1 MNFKTVASVFAAVTA
16 LIAQS
21 AMAQAPVEGKAR
33 ADVKAETAA
42 AKKKGEL
49 VPPGE
54 GTGQPA
60 AGTKST
66 KPRAD
71 VKAETAAAKKKGE
84 LVAPGENAAQQA
96 AGAKSTKTRAEVKAE
111 TASAKKKGE
120 LVAPGEGTT
129 PPLKK

>member
-21 AMAQAPVEGKAR
+21 AMAQAPVEGKA
-33 ADVKAETAA
+33 
-42 AKKKGEL
+42 
-49 VPPGE
+49 
-54 GTGQPA
+54 
-60 AGTKST
+60 
-66 KPRAD
+66 RAD